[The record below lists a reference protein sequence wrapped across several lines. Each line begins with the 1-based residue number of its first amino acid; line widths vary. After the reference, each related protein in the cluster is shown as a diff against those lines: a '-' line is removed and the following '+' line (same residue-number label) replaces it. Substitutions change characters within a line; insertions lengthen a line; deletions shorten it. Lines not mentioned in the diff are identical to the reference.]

1 MAFCRCF
8 NKRIFNW
15 KIAVSFMCLVTI
27 YFYLYQNVNS
37 VFGHPHLFRSLIH
50 VMNKNS
56 PFDPHVLSKVLKSNG
71 DNNTLLRYLVTP
83 SSISNH
89 TLSNNVTSIST
100 RLKYQAP
107 NESTNEAKVRPGMI
121 DDDKSNLSS
130 SKENTTEDPVNH
142 MLEQLIDIKNISS
155 LEEYRTLLSLNK
167 TLPLLTLFTTMKV
180 MKAKFIAYNNTLK
193 NWKKLIPF
201 VPAPIVFSSDSYLI
215 KQCESDGWK
224 ALPIRRI
231 AAGGAPVLKDMYK
244 DAMSKFST
252 LFYAY
257 SNADIL
263 FDDSLL
269 QALWLTAKT
278 QDLSKPL
285 LIMGIRTNVLNVM
298 PHEVITWSA
307 MKSTAK
313 RRGKHFLRNAED
325 YFITSY
331 SYPWNTIPDVVI
343 GRRAYDNWLVLNA
356 RKQKHNLIDASD
368 TVLALHQTT
377 KAGNFEGHRH
387 RDGNYNLRL
396 LSRRFGKI
404 HYGAGSTIC
413 ASLKTSRQADG
424 NITLTRRTKLMNLCF
439 PI

>member
-15 KIAVSFMCLVTI
+15 KIAISFMCLVTI

-37 VFGHPHLFRSLIH
+37 VFGHPHLLRSLIH

-56 PFDPHVLSKVLKSNG
+56 PFDP
-71 DNNTLLRYLVTP
+71 Y
-83 SSISNH
+83 ISTTSFKPAIKNS
-89 TLSNNVTSIST
+89 TLSIRFYVTQSSKNNVST
-100 RLKYQAP
+100 NVTAASSKLKFETA
-107 NESTNEAKVRPGMI
+107 NESIIEDKLRPDI
-121 DDDKSNLSS
+121 NDIEKLNLTYSKDNVTDDSVKNISQPL
-130 SKENTTEDPVNH
+130 V
-142 MLEQLIDIKNISS
+142 DIKNISS
-155 LEEYRTLLSLNK
+155 FEEYRTLLSQNK
-167 TLPLLTLFTTMKV
+167 TLPLLTLFTTWKAT
-180 MKAKFIAYNNTLK
+180 KAKFIAYNNTVK

-201 VPAPIVFSSDSYLI
+201 VPSPVVFSTDKDLI
-215 KQCESDGWK
+215 KQCESDGWT
-224 ALPIRRI
+224 ALPIKRI

-244 DAMSKFST
+244 DVMAKVST

-263 FDDSLL
+263 YDDSLL
-269 QALWLTAKT
+269 QTLWATAKT

-285 LIMGIRTNVLNVM
+285 LMVGIRTNVLNVM
-298 PHEVITWSA
+298 PHEVITWTA

-313 RRGKHFLRNAED
+313 RRGKLFLRNAED

-331 SYPWNTIPDVVI
+331 SYPWNSIPDVVI

-356 RKQKHNLIDASD
+356 RKQKHNLIDISD

-377 KAGNFEGHRH
+377 RAGNFEGHRH

-396 LSRRFGKI
+396 LYRLFGKI
-404 HYGAGSTIC
+404 QYGTGSTIC
-413 ASLKTSRQADG
+413 ALLKSNRHSNG
-424 NITLTRRTKLMNLCF
+424 NITFTRRTKLMHLCY